1 MISSRIAL
9 AVAIVLGVT
18 PTLAQNT
25 PVASS
30 RATIQTISADGSALK
45 VHTRAGEDQTVHL
58 NPKTRFVLVVPAAL
72 TDVKPGSFIGVAAL
86 PGEGSELK
94 AMEVHIFP
102 EAMRGTGEGF
112 RPFDLAPKSSM
123 TNGNISARVD
133 AATGSKL
140 TVTYKGGEQTIVVD
154 PKTPIVALEP
164 GAKTDLK
171 PGAAIIARGPKQA
184 DGSIDAAFVLVGKD
198 GLVPPM

>member
-1 MISSRIAL
+1 MASFRIAL
-9 AVAIVLGVT
+9 AAAFALAAA
-18 PTLAQNT
+18 PALAQN
-25 PVASS
+25 VISS
-30 RATIQTISADGSALK
+30 RATIQTISADGSALN
-45 VHTRAGEDQTVHL
+45 VRTHSGEDQTVKL
-58 NPKTRFVLVVPAAL
+58 SSKTRFVLVVPASLA
-72 TDVKPGSFIGVAAL
+72 DIKPGSFVGVAAV

-123 TNGNISARVD
+123 TNGAISARVD
-133 AATGSKL
+133 ATTGPKL

-154 PKTPIVALEP
+154 PKTPIVAMEP
-164 GAKTDLK
+164 GAKADLK

-184 DGSIDAAFVLVGKD
+184 DGSINAAFVVVGKD